1 MKQEEP
7 EEVEQEPGAPAWM
20 VTYGDLM
27 TLLLVFFV
35 MLLSFSEID
44 ASKYRALTESL
55 REAFGSQRVRDMHQ
69 ATPTDPKI
77 THGRGAMEESVLDQ
91 LRSIIPQAF
100 PGALPDEHE
109 GRGYLLRIPGRVLFE
124 SGRDE
129 LKPEMKPHL
138 VRLAELLKSEPGLT
152 LRIDG
157 HTDDVPIST
166 ERFRSNW
173 ELSAGR
179 ALAVVHFLID
189 ECGVPTTRLSA
200 ASFGESRPL
209 VPNDSAENRE
219 LNRRVEFRFLQEAED
234 EEDESSDGSDAA
246 FSE

>member
-1 MKQEEP
+1 MTRDDEEA
-7 EEVEQEPGAPAWM
+7 EEASGAPAWM

-44 ASKYRALTESL
+44 SIKYRALTESL
-55 REAFGSQRVRDMHQ
+55 REAFGSQRVKELHLSPPSESR
-69 ATPTDPKI
+69 I
-77 THGRGAMEESVLDQ
+77 TQGKGAMDSAILDE

-100 PGALPDEHE
+100 PGALPNEHD
-109 GRGYLLRIPGRVLFE
+109 GRGYLLRVPGRVLFE
-124 SGRDE
+124 TGKDE
-129 LKPEMKPHL
+129 LRPEMKPHL
-138 VRLAELLKSEPGLT
+138 QRIADLLTSRPGLT

-157 HTDDVPIST
+157 HTDDVPIRN

-179 ALAVVHFLID
+179 ALAVVHFLIND
-189 ECGVPTTRLSA
+189 CGVPPTRLSA

-209 VPNDSAENRE
+209 LRNDSPENRE
-219 LNRRVEFRFLQEAED
+219 MNRRVEFRFIQETED
-234 EEDESSDGSDAA
+234 DDVGFSDESDTAD
-246 FSE
+246 SE